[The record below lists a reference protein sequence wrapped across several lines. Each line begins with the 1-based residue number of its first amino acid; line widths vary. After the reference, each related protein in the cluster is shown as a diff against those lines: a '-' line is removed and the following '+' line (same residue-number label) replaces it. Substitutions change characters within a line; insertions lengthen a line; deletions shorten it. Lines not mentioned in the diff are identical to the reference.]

1 MKRLLAGALALS
13 AFSALHTRSNLI
25 TKREIM
31 MELPKPLF
39 YHEKIDLSKLEPIIM
54 ETPTVKE
61 EEINSTVTPVEETE
75 KVEIPE
81 QTNVVE
87 DPGIPTDLVVY
98 PESPSQFYV
107 PDPNE
112 ALSPRN
118 GVFNGPS
125 GTERYY
131 NLDMSGVISI
141 AKNQGI
147 EGEYWVRE
155 DGVKMY
161 GSYVICACGFD
172 VRPRGTIVETSLGPG
187 ICLDT
192 GGFAASDPYMID
204 IATTW

>member
-1 MKRLLAGALALS
+1 MKRLLACALALS
-13 AFSALHTRSNLI
+13 VFSPLQTRNNLI
-25 TKREIM
+25 TKREKM
-31 MELPKPLF
+31 MDLPKPLF
-39 YHEKIDLSKLEPIIM
+39 YYKKINLEKLEPVIM
-54 ETPTVKE
+54 ETKKE
-61 EEINSTVTPVEETE
+61 LEVEPIKEKTE
-75 KVEIPE
+75 E
-81 QTNVVE
+81 QTQTVVE
-87 DPGIPTDLVVY
+87 YENTVETPGIPTDLVVY
-98 PESPSQFYV
+98 PESPTHFYV

-112 ALSPRN
+112 SLSPQN

-131 NLDMSGVISI
+131 NLDMSGVIAT

-192 GGFAASDPYMID
+192 GGFAATDPYMID